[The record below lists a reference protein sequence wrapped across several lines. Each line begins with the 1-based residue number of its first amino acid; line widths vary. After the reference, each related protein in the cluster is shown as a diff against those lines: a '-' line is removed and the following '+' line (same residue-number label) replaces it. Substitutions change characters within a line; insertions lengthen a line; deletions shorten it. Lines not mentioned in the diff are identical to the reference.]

1 MKSFLLSILS
11 KQFVEKIALHTGKL
25 RRRFHRF
32 DPKKYVSI
40 TDYVHFVETWWDNLS
55 EKEPNE
61 SLLTL
66 SGEKFDS
73 FDSGQSINEDRKSS
87 FLWGTTLENRHN
99 FILRSQQITFSSWGQ
114 AFIGKDGRLISEL
127 SAWFHSDQDPHGLA
141 QFLAAKPISTGKI
154 LGSTLFLTAPA
165 SGGNYFHWLLDVIP
179 RFYLLKCAGIDINKF
194 DHILFNAN
202 NKSFQR
208 EFIRRLE
215 LPENRI
221 LTLNEVSVVRTKYGC
236 ATSRPLFRN
245 GIPPKWSVAYLRD
258 LFASEI
264 STEKSDRRIFILRE
278 NSGKR
283 FLVDQDKIMV
293 KLAELGF
300 EGVRPENYTVAEQA
314 RLFASAEV
322 VIGVHGAGL
331 TNLVF
336 SRPQCKVLEI
346 LPADSKL
353 GCYWWIA
360 GWNNLAYHYLVAEN
374 VDHGKDSP
382 LRIGIDKFIRS
393 VEELISAR

>member
-1 MKSFLLSILS
+1 MG
-11 KQFVEKIALHTGKL
+11 EL

-40 TDYVHFVETWWDNLS
+40 TDYAHFVETWWDSLS

-61 SLLTL
+61 SLITL
-66 SGEKFDS
+66 SGERFNS
-73 FDSGQSINEDRKSS
+73 FDSGQCINENRKSS

-99 FILRSQQITFSSWGQ
+99 FILRSQQLTFSSWGQ

-141 QFLAAKPISTGKI
+141 QLLAAKPVSTGKT

-179 RFYLLKCAGIDINKF
+179 RFHLLKCAGVDIDEF

-202 NKSFQR
+202 NRSFQR
-208 EFIRRLE
+208 ELIRRLE

-236 ATSRPLFRN
+236 VTSRPLFRN

-264 STEKSDRRIFILRE
+264 SIKKSDRRIFILRKP
-278 NSGKR
+278 SGKR

-293 KLAELGF
+293 KLGELGF
-300 EGVRPENYTVAEQA
+300 EGVRLENYTVAEQA

-336 SRPQCKVLEI
+336 SSPQCKVLEI
-346 LPADSKL
+346 LPANTKL

-360 GWNNLAYHYLVAEN
+360 GWNSLEYHYLVAEN
-374 VDHGKDSP
+374 VGYGKDST
-382 LRIGIDKFIRS
+382 LRIRIDQFIRS
-393 VEELISAR
+393 VVQLISSK